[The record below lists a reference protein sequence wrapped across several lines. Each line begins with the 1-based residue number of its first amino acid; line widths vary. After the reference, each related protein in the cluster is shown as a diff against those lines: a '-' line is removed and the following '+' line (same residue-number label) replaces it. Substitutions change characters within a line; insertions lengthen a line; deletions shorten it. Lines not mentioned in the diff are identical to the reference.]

1 MRADA
6 RIETLKSFARLK
18 LSCGLEC
25 LVGVLANCAV
35 EVFVSGVSRCGKTG
49 QAQRLTKALQK
60 VALNGNRDLAMDPS

>member
-35 EVFVSGVSRCGKTG
+35 DVFVGGVSRGGKMG
-49 QAQRLTKALQK
+49 QAQRLTEALQRI
-60 VALNGNRDLAMDPS
+60 ALKDSRDLAMDPS

>member
-1 MRADA
+1 MRTDA

-35 EVFVSGVSRCGKTG
+35 EVFVSGVSRGRKIA
-49 QAQRLTKALQK
+49 QAQRLTEALQR
-60 VALNGNRDLAMDPS
+60 VALKGNRDLAMDPS